1 MNTIHLRYARWAR
14 RASNLSLMR
23 ARSVFTL
30 ALVGLCGCPPAI
42 YSFKAEP
49 NRICGGD
56 AVKLSWSASKAGV
69 ITVAQAPGPV
79 EANGT
84 AEVVPRSN
92 SVRYHFEVSGLFG
105 SAARD
110 ADVEIADR
118 KTGPIGQSI
127 SDPSAACKER
137 TLSVVALAPPELV
150 SSRLLVGSLTT
161 LTEDKHTYH
170 VEHAGKAADL
180 APGASTNAFEGMPL
194 TGEWKLSLTL
204 LPAEQCGTPSVPRN
218 LGVQVFTSCVRGG

>member
-1 MNTIHLRYARWAR
+1 MNTIHLRYAQWAA
-14 RASNLSLMR
+14 RASKLSLTKTR
-23 ARSVFTL
+23 QVFTL
-30 ALVGLCGCPPAI
+30 VLVGLYGCSPAI
-42 YSFKAEP
+42 YTFKAEP

-69 ITVAQAPGPV
+69 ITGAQAPGQV

-84 AEVVPRSN
+84 AQVFPGSK
-92 SVRYHFEVSGLFG
+92 SVRYHFEVSGMFG

-110 ADVEIADR
+110 ADVEVADR

-127 SDPSAACKER
+127 SDPSATCNER
-137 TLSVVALAPPELV
+137 TLSVVAVAPPELV
-150 SSRLLVGSLTT
+150 SSGLLVGSITT

-180 APGASTNAFEGMPL
+180 APGASTNAFEGLPL

-218 LGVQVFTSCVRGG
+218 LGVQVFTSCLKGG